1 MDENKRLVVLELK
14 NGEDRYV
21 VQQLTR
27 YYDAL
32 LEHKPFADRVDYD
45 RPVRLIAIAPKFH
58 RDNFTDRK
66 YHGLFFQ
73 FLQFAVI
80 QNQDKFY
87 LHFKDID
94 TQETSQIDIPYREI
108 DYRKSD
114 DSIPPPPRLI
124 LDCLGSWA
132 AENEDKFLKIR
143 QQILSFDNRMQ
154 EIIEPKSIKYAIKK
168 ISLVR
173 SYISLENRKQLF
185 CFSGC
190 LYLTVRN
197 KLLPGCKFILIGRYT
212 GSLVT
217 YQKGYTKTPNIQ
229 VILKYANMKM
239 SRM

>member
-32 LEHKPFADRVDYD
+32 LEHKPFADRVDYE
-45 RPVRLIAIAPKFH
+45 RPVLLIAITPKFY

-66 YHGLFFQ
+66 YHQLFLNFFQ
-73 FLQFAVI
+73 LAVI
-80 QNQDKFY
+80 QNQNKFY

-124 LDCLGSWA
+124 LDWLGSWT
-132 AENEDKFLKIR
+132 AEDEDKFLKIR

-173 SYISLENRKQLF
+173 SYLLRKNRKKLF

-190 LYLTVRN
+190 LFLTVRN
-197 KLLPGCKFILIGRYT
+197 QLFAGCKFRRIGRYT